1 MQYKWVV
8 LTNSTLAMLM
18 AMMNS
23 TVLIIALPA
32 IFRGIGLN
40 PLLPGSFAYLLW
52 LLMGYGVVAAAL
64 VITFGR
70 MSDMYGRVK
79 LYRLGFA
86 TFTAG
91 SVLLSVTPGSGT
103 TAAALM
109 IAFRAV
115 QAVGA
120 AMIMANGTAL
130 IADAF
135 PLNERGRA
143 LGINQVAGIA
153 GSLAGL
159 LAGGI
164 LAVYYW
170 RLVFLISV
178 PFGLVGTIWA
188 YAKLREIVKPEVGH
202 RVDVPGNVLSAGG
215 LVLLLMGL
223 TYALMPY
230 GNSEMGWGNPMV
242 IGLMAAGIAM
252 LIAFPVVEARV
263 KDPMMDVSLFRI
275 RMFSAGVFA
284 AFLASLAYGGLML
297 ILTVLLQGIW
307 LPLHGIPY
315 EETPLWAGIYLVPMM
330 LGFVVMGPLSGA
342 LSDRYGARGLATLG
356 MVIFAASFLWMTLL
370 PYDFPYAVFAA
381 ATFIAGLGN
390 GMFTSPNTASIISS
404 VPPNRRGIAS
414 GMRSVMSLMASTA
427 SMVVYFTLMLS
438 AMAAQLPSAL
448 YSALTSAGM
457 PVWIAREAASM
468 PPDAAVFAAFLGYNP
483 METLFSMLPKS
494 DVSAIISSNPS
505 GYALVTSTYWFPRVI
520 APSFMSAL
528 HVAFY
533 ASTAMAIAAAVAS
546 LLRGRAEYL
555 RPRAEEK
562 QKEA

>member
-8 LTNSTLAMLM
+8 LVNTTLAIFM

-52 LLMGYGVVAAAL
+52 LLMGYSVVAAAL

-70 MSDMYGRVK
+70 MSDMYGRVR

-91 SVLLSVTPGSGT
+91 SVLLSTTPGSGT
-103 TAAALM
+103 AAAALM

-135 PLNERGRA
+135 PLNERGKA

-153 GSLAGL
+153 GSLTGL
-159 LAGGI
+159 LAGGV

-170 RLVFLISV
+170 RLVFLINV
-178 PFGLVGTIWA
+178 PFGLLGTAWA
-188 YAKLREIVKPEVGH
+188 YAKLREIVKPEAGH
-202 RVDVPGNVLSAGG
+202 KVDVPGNVLLAGG
-215 LVLLLMGL
+215 LILVLMGL

-230 GNSEMGWGNPMV
+230 GGSEMGWGNPLV
-242 IGLMAAGIAM
+242 IALMAAGVAM
-252 LIAFPVVEARV
+252 LAAFPLVEARV
-263 KDPMMDVSLFRI
+263 EDPMMDMGLFRI
-275 RMFSAGVFA
+275 RMFSAGIAA
-284 AFLASLAYGGLML
+284 AFMASLAYGGLML
-297 ILTVLLQGIW
+297 VLTVLLQGIW
-307 LPLHGIPY
+307 LPLHGVPY
-315 EETPLWAGIYLVPMM
+315 EDTPLWAGIYLVPMM

-356 MVIFAASFLWMTLL
+356 MVMFAASFLWLASL
-370 PYDFPYAVFAA
+370 PYDFQYAPFAA
-381 ATFIAGLGN
+381 AIFLAGLGN

-427 SMVVYFTLMLS
+427 SMVVYFTVMLS

-448 YSALTSAGM
+448 YSALISAGM
-457 PVWIAREAASM
+457 PQWLAREAASM

-483 METLFSMLPKS
+483 MEAIFSMLTNG
-494 DVSAIISSNPS
+494 DVSSVISSNPS

-528 HVAFY
+528 HAAFY
-533 ASTAMAIAAAVAS
+533 ASAAMATAAAVAS
-546 LLRGRAEYL
+546 LLRGSGKGAY
-555 RPRAEEK
+555 
-562 QKEA
+562 